1 MLEFSIHRL
10 ARREYETA
18 LARYRSYSQRTG
30 ERFAAEV
37 LHTIESICEFPESHP
52 FQTGTYRFALVRR
65 YPYRLIYY
73 VKGDTVRVVAV
84 AHGRRRPNYWRRRN

>member
-10 ARREYETA
+10 ARREYEAA
-18 LARYRSYSQRTG
+18 LARYLGYSQRTG
-30 ERFAAEV
+30 ERFEAEV
-37 LHTIESICEFPESHP
+37 LRTIQSICESAESRP

-73 VKGDTVRVVAV
+73 V
-84 AHGRRRPNYWRRRN
+84 